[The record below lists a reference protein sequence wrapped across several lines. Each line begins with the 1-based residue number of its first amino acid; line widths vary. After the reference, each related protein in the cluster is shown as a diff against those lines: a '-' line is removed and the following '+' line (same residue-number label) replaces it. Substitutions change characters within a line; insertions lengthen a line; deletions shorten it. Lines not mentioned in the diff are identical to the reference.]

1 MSELK
6 GLTFTKMPISGSNPV
21 VDRRTRVIAHLE
33 EQKSLAK
40 DPNLRRTVRRRV
52 KEGGETKLVEKQTKI
67 QPWWKAKDNGYAFGI
82 RLGKMV
88 EFSRDQTAVIVAT
101 LDKLPSVIDTLITA
115 VRAGE
120 LDNQIAAA
128 SVRPTKKAKK

>member
-1 MSELK
+1 MSTLK
-6 GLTFTKMPISGSNPV
+6 SLTFTTLPTTGSNPV
-21 VDRRTRVIAHLE
+21 VDRRQRVIARLE
-33 EQKSLAK
+33 EQKSLARDSNFK
-40 DPNLRRTVRRRV
+40 RTVRRRV
-52 KEGGETKLVEKQTKI
+52 KEGGETKLVEKLTKI

-88 EFSRDQTAVIVAT
+88 EFSKDQTAVMVAT

-120 LDNQIAAA
+120 LDSQIAAA